1 MKLNDRTVTE
11 ARPTLPAGKS
21 EAIFFDDDI
30 AGFGLRLRRAG
41 SRTWVY
47 QYWLGDRSRRMT
59 LGKWPKLS
67 AKQARDL
74 VDVLA
79 AKVALGQDPAEEKI
93 QNRTRK
99 ETFGEIAGDYLAA
112 QATRLRPRSL
122 EEVRRHLNN
131 HATPLHG
138 LPIAK
143 MQRRDV
149 AELLTA
155 IAAGSGPVAANRVR
169 SSISAMFHWAMKAG
183 IAESNPAAFTNKEG
197 ERPRSRVL
205 SVGELRDIWTALP
218 EGDYGS
224 ILKLLIL
231 TGQRRTEIGDL
242 RWSEIDPKRG
252 VICLPPERVKNT
264 RRHTIPMS
272 EAVRSIVRAIPK
284 TEDRDF
290 VFGYGTGGFSG
301 WSRCKERLDATI
313 NARRKKPMDP
323 WTIHDLRRTAATM
336 MADDLGVLPFVV
348 EAVLNH
354 ASGRSGVAGVY
365 NLAKYEKVMQ
375 SALTAWAKRVAE
387 IVRENAGRKA
397 GRAA

>member
-122 EEVRRHLNN
+122 EEVRRHLND

-284 TEDRDF
+284 TEGRDF

>member
-284 TEDRDF
+284 TEGRDF

-375 SALTAWAKRVAE
+375 SALTAWAKCVAE

>member
-122 EEVRRHLNN
+122 EEVRRHLND

>member
-122 EEVRRHLNN
+122 EEVRRHLND

-284 TEDRDF
+284 TEGRDF

-375 SALTAWAKRVAE
+375 SALTAWAKCVAE

>member
-284 TEDRDF
+284 TEGRDF

>member
-67 AKQARDL
+67 AKQAHDL